1 MTYRRFLLDTF
12 KAARRLIY
20 SSIPVDSKT
29 PKMTSSLDFYQVG
42 DAICDEI
49 LGLLEMTANETLKKQ
64 DIFRLGVSGG
74 SIANILSEGMHDLRS
89 DFSKW
94 QIFLCDERVVPED
107 DKESTYGVYKRD
119 LLDCHPEFP
128 KSIFYPVNCS
138 LSPTEA
144 AEDYE
149 KTIRRAFGLEK
160 SKEIP
165 SFDLLILGI
174 GPDGH
179 TASLFPGHPLL
190 EEKVKLIAPIENSPK
205 PPPKRVTMTYPLINN
220 AKVCLFGSQGES
232 KADMLKKILV
242 DKDESL
248 PVTRVDPKNGRLI
261 FVACDGAAS
270 KIGANP
276 SRKAKA

>member
-1 MTYRRFLLDTF
+1 MS
-12 KAARRLIY
+12 A
-20 SSIPVDSKT
+20 
-29 PKMTSSLDFYQVG
+29 SLDFYRVG

-64 DIFRLGVSGG
+64 DVFRVGVSGG
-74 SIANILSEGMHDLRS
+74 SIANVLSEGMHDLRS

-94 QIFLCDERVVPED
+94 QIFLCDERIVPED

-119 LLDCHPEFP
+119 LLECHPGFP
-128 KSIFYPVNCS
+128 KSVFYPVNCS
-138 LSPTEA
+138 LEPVEA
-144 AEDYE
+144 AADYE
-149 KTIRRAFGLEK
+149 KTIRKAFGLEN

-190 EEKVKLIAPIENSPK
+190 EEKEKLIAPIENSPK

-232 KADMLKKILV
+232 KADILKKILV
-242 DKDESL
+242 DKDQSL

-270 KIGANP
+270 KIEGNP
-276 SRKAKA
+276 NRKAKA